1 MDNNPFRS
9 HQPQTGNYMTPTMGG
24 QQQQQQPQQQQPP
37 YQSNYSMGSGYS
49 TPQNGYQQQQPWQ
62 YQQPQTS
69 VMSPATPQQSNFA
82 STLPQQNS
90 FTSSLP
96 STTTAGP
103 PPSQFSPYST
113 HASLMSSTATS
124 NVSTPSQM
132 NAFGAGGNTYQ
143 PYSMPTPNTGN
154 VNYPNN
160 NSMMFNNPGYQQPY
174 QQQQQQQQHD
184 PSNFYI
190 PPNFGMSTTTTTANN
205 NTMFQPQQPRHA
217 PVDASSL
224 LKGTQV
230 RRVECPVCQKMIE
243 GDDMAVNHHDVCDE
257 ENIQMKVPP
266 PSPQDASML
275 EAVFSQ
281 HLSAKIH
288 AVVNPSHDS
297 AQEHAQTLERLL
309 LTHRKPTLKR
319 HTYHKRPSRIPVL
332 SSRIIHKKN
341 KRLSMQQDAL
351 ANALEKVHISH
362 HHQMA
367 GGAKKNSATTKPYL
381 NGLVTMVMNKSEKN
395 DCSVQETII
404 QDIKDMAI

>member
-62 YQQPQTS
+62 YQQPQTGM
-69 VMSPATPQQSNFA
+69 MSPTTPQQSNFA

-132 NAFGAGGNTYQ
+132 NTFGAGGNTYQ
-143 PYSMPTPNTGN
+143 PYSMPTPNTGTN

-174 QQQQQQQQHD
+174 QQQQQQQHD

-190 PPNFGMSTTTTTANN
+190 PPNFGMSTTTTAANN

-243 GDDMAVNHHDVCDE
+243 GDDMAVNHH
-257 ENIQMKVPP
+257 
-266 PSPQDASML
+266 
-275 EAVFSQ
+275 
-281 HLSAKIH
+281 
-288 AVVNPSHDS
+288 VN
-297 AQEHAQTLERLL
+297 EH
-309 LTHRKPTLKR
+309 
-319 HTYHKRPSRIPVL
+319 YS
-332 SSRIIHKKN
+332 
-341 KRLSMQQDAL
+341 
-351 ANALEKVHISH
+351 
-362 HHQMA
+362 
-367 GGAKKNSATTKPYL
+367 
-381 NGLVTMVMNKSEKN
+381 
-395 DCSVQETII
+395 
-404 QDIKDMAI
+404 